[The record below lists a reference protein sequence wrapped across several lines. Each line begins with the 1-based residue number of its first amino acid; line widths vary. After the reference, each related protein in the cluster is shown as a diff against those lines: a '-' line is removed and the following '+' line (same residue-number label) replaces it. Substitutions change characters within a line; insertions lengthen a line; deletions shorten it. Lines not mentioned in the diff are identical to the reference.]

1 MMYVYCI
8 NRTNCFTTR
17 WEAFRFIILTLDD
30 AIIERTPAYFLSVS
44 SIQLHIDI
52 IYILQNTK

>member
-1 MMYVYCI
+1 MYVYCI

-44 SIQLHIDI
+44 SIY
-52 IYILQNTK
+52 IYIYSTKY